1 MASRVRYV
9 LEDMEHV
16 DGLREVLRSTQE
28 ARDSGKDLAQDWNAR
43 LLSGHSSWI
52 PWPTRKVVENAQ
64 KVPPP
69 NIRLDE
75 FVAAAER
82 GDAVQKEPQARPAI
96 LVADFS
102 ALGWLAVLVL
112 IIDKGRLEAAEEIMQ
127 SPENAMVEVHRKK
140 IDPRQVT
147 AAAAAAIAKREA
159 A

>member
-1 MASRVRYV
+1 M
-9 LEDMEHV
+9 
-16 DGLREVLRSTQE
+16 
-28 ARDSGKDLAQDWNAR
+28 
-43 LLSGHSSWI
+43 
-52 PWPTRKVVENAQ
+52 ENAQ